1 MLFKP
6 DLNEKARNLNKAA
19 SEGIARLASSARRRT
34 VSVAVAALI
43 VFGAAYIV
51 WSLFRQAPSATRSQA
66 GLPVPVLAA
75 SPRIEDVPVYLDG
88 VGTVR
93 ALNNVTVRA
102 QVDGKLLSVNYK
114 EGQDVKAGDVLA
126 EIDPVIYK
134 AQYDQAVA
142 KKAQDEAQLA
152 NARIDLG
159 RYQQLALAKA
169 GSAQQADTQ
178 RATVAQLEAL
188 VKSDQAAIDNAQ
200 ATLGYTKIVAPLS
213 GRAGLRQ
220 VDPGNIIHASDATG
234 VVVITQLQPIGVWF
248 SLPQQQ
254 IVRVNSASG
263 IGTLAVD
270 VFANDGKTVA
280 DTGTLTAIDNQVDQ
294 TTGTVKLKAE
304 FPNGTF
310 QLWPGQFVNVRL
322 KVQTLEKAIVVPT
335 ASVQRGPAGTFV
347 YVIGEGNIANAR
359 VVNVVQQNEKD
370 AVIASGIG
378 VGDRIVTTGFANL
391 AEGAKVVISQ
401 NYQQTTPD
409 LAPRA
414 KGGGQ
419 KGEKRGQKAQDG
431 AASGAQKSDSGA
443 KSSQ

>member
-6 DLNEKARNLNKAA
+6 DLNEKAKAA
-19 SEGIARLASSARRRT
+19 SEGFARLASSARRRT
-34 VSVAVAALI
+34 VSISIAALI
-43 VFGAAYIV
+43 VVGVAYIV
-51 WSLFRQAPSATRSQA
+51 WSLFNQTASSTRPQG
-66 GLPVPVLAA
+66 GLTVPVLAA

-102 QVDGKLLSVNYK
+102 QVDGKLLSVNFK

-126 EIDPVIYK
+126 EIDPAIYK
-134 AQYDQAVA
+134 AQFDQAVA

-159 RYQQLALAKA
+159 RYQQLAAAKA

-200 ATLGYTKIVAPLS
+200 ATLSYTKIVAPLS

-220 VDPGNIIHASDATG
+220 VDQGNIVHASDATG
-234 VVVITQLQPIGVWF
+234 VVVVTQLQPIGVWF

-254 IVRVNSASG
+254 IVRVNTASG

-304 FPNGTF
+304 FPNGSF

-347 YVIGEGNIANAR
+347 YVIGDGDIVNAR

-391 AEGAKVVISQ
+391 AEGSKIAISRS
-401 NYQQTTPD
+401 YQETTPD

-414 KGGGQ
+414 KGQ

-431 AASGAQKSDSGA
+431 AAGGQKTDSGA